1 MEVANKILM
10 QMDEQL
16 PLVEPVVRHGDA
28 PTFVKAASFN
38 TQQIREI
45 FASIRANGHQ
55 SIALICKTTAEA
67 RSMQQALTN
76 DAIPCQLLTEDE
88 SINQQ
93 VLLVVPSH
101 LAKGL
106 EFDAVIVAAF
116 DTPFFDSKID
126 RKLLYV
132 ALTRAMHELYL
143 IGPTKKAFLLEN

>member
-1 MEVANKILM
+1 M

-28 PTFVKAASFN
+28 PTFIQAASFN
-38 TQQIREI
+38 TQQIKEVFDR
-45 FASIRANGHQ
+45 IRANRHQ

-67 RSMQQALTN
+67 KSMQQALMN

-116 DTPFFDSKID
+116 DTPFFNTKID

-143 IGPTKKAFLLEN
+143 IGPSKKHFY